1 METTMFN
8 VQPKHPAT
16 PTNLVF
22 NNIIGAGS
30 SIQGDQIIK
39 GHLLISGEC
48 IGNLKFDLATEDTAV
63 VDLNGVMRGDITC
76 KNAIVIGRVEGNLR
90 VENRLEIYPS
100 AIVNGDI
107 DYGQIFIHADAR
119 VNGQLHCLLDD
130 AESLQATPKSESV
143 AKLKAV

>member
-30 SIQGDQIIK
+30 FIQGDQIIK

-63 VDLNGVMRGDITC
+63 VDLNGVMRGDI
-76 KNAIVIGRVEGNLR
+76 
-90 VENRLEIYPS
+90 
-100 AIVNGDI
+100 

-119 VNGQLHCLLDD
+119 VNGQLHC
-130 AESLQATPKSESV
+130 
-143 AKLKAV
+143 

>member
-8 VQPKHPAT
+8 VQAKHPAT

-30 SIQGDQIIK
+30 FIQGDQIIK

-107 DYGQIFIHADAR
+107 DYVKYLFMRMLVSTANCTAYWMM
-119 VNGQLHCLLDD
+119 L
-130 AESLQATPKSESV
+130 SLCKQPPNLSP
-143 AKLKAV
+143 